1 MGKTEMP
8 RVKNCSNQTYSVW
21 GRQEDADGM
30 FDGPEEWLDM
40 LAPGGT
46 GDFPRHGQLVIR
58 DGDGS
63 KRGARVAGPFEEA
76 EFHVGGKDGEFGP
89 GARCNAGC
97 AGIRASAG
105 GAGAGTRGVWLG
117 AALAA
122 VLVLALVAVVLAI
135 ALRR

>member
-1 MGKTEMP
+1 MP
-8 RVKNCSNQTYSVW
+8 RVKNCSDQTYAVW

-76 EFHVGGKDGEFGP
+76 EFHVGGKDGAFGP
-89 GARCNAGC
+89 GTRCTAGC
-97 AGIRASAG
+97 AAG
-105 GAGAGTRGVWLG
+105 GAGASGVRARGGMWLA

>member
-8 RVKNCSNQTYSVW
+8 RVKNCSDQTYAVW

-76 EFHVGGKDGEFGP
+76 EFHVGGKDGAFGP
-89 GARCNAGC
+89 ARCTAGGRGRGRGRGRARRV
-97 AGIRASAG
+97 AGRRAGG
-105 GAGAGTRGVWLG
+105 GAGAGAGGRGAG
-117 AALAA
+117 HRPAALS
-122 VLVLALVAVVLAI
+122 
-135 ALRR
+135 